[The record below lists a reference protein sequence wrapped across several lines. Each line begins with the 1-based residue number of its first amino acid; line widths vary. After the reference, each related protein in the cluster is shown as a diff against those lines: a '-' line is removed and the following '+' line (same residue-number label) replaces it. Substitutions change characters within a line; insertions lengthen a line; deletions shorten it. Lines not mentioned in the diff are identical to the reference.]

1 MICKIDNH
9 PVYYQEF
16 GTGKPILCI
25 HGFPEDHRTMT
36 GCVEPIMASLDNY
49 RRIYIDL
56 PGLGSTKMN
65 ASIKNA
71 DDMLDFLTNFIREV
85 IKDESFLLV
94 GLSYGGYLSLGMML
108 NSGLNISGVFLICPC
123 VISNQ
128 ESRNL
133 AQKEIL
139 VLEKDLKPKD
149 SEQNEFQDF
158 MDYAVI
164 ATTKTWERYRNEIM
178 PGLKDADV
186 NFINTYRKDGYGF
199 SFEASLKDINFNKPI
214 VVITG
219 KQDNCVGYEDTWRLV
234 KHLSHLTFVCLDKA
248 GHNLQIENKPLFDF
262 HFHDWLNNCN

>member
-25 HGFPEDHRTMT
+25 HGFPEDHRTMI
-36 GCVEPIMASLDNY
+36 GCVEPVMASSDNY

-56 PGLGSTKMN
+56 PGFGSTGAN
-65 ASIKNA
+65 SIIKTA
-71 DDMLDFLTNFIREV
+71 DDMLDFLTKFVKEV

-108 NSGLNISGVFLICPC
+108 KANLNINGVFLICPC
-123 VISNQ
+123 VISKHEN
-128 ESRNL
+128 RNL

-139 VLEKDLKPKD
+139 VLEQGLEPKD
-149 SEQNEFQDF
+149 SEINEFRDF

-178 PGLKDADV
+178 LGEKDADS
-186 NFINTYRKDGYGF
+186 NFINAYQREGYGF
-199 SFEASLKDINFNKPI
+199 SFEASLKDISFDKPI
-214 VVITG
+214 AVMTG
-219 KQDNCVGYEDTWRLV
+219 KQDNCVGYEDTWELV
-234 KHLSHLTFVCLDKA
+234 KHLPHLTFVCLDRA
-248 GHNLQIENKPLFDF
+248 GHNLQIENKPLLDL
-262 HFHDWLNNCN
+262 HFNDWLNNCN